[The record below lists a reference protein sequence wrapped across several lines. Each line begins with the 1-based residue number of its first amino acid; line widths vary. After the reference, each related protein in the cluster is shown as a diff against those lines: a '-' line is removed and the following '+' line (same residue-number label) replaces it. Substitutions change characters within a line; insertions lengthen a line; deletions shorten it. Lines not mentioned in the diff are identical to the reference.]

1 MTELKLAV
9 ETERSR
15 IDILTTWLPRIGV
28 ALFFLMIG
36 SQKFTDPGWTRIFA
50 QIGAGQWFRYLTGIM
65 QVGGAVLVLVPRTT
79 AVGCAMI
86 ASTDARR
93 RGRQP
98 VHPPHLRRVH
108 HPRRAVRHSR
118 RGRVERKTVHLKAL
132 SSADSVWRHLR
143 RACSAEAQHLA
154 RAKAGHHEE
163 HEDARR
169 KQHHRVTEDT
179 ELPTRRTVG
188 RQAGRLTRA

>member
-86 ASTDARR
+86 ASTMLGAVVVNLFILRTGGVFIIPAALFVIVVAVGWSARR
-93 RGRQP
+93 
-98 VHPPHLRRVH
+98 
-108 HPRRAVRHSR
+108 S
-118 RGRVERKTVHLKAL
+118 T
-132 SSADSVWRHLR
+132 
-143 RACSAEAQHLA
+143 
-154 RAKAGHHEE
+154 
-163 HEDARR
+163 
-169 KQHHRVTEDT
+169 
-179 ELPTRRTVG
+179 
-188 RQAGRLTRA
+188 